1 MLAQLLNHL
10 NVWFEGLPDRLRPR
24 RRAIWLGVVLLT
36 LVIAGGGY
44 WVKFDMTLDA
54 YFQDDDPM
62 KQNLDR
68 FRMIFGSDESSY
80 VIYRAKDGDIFSDA
94 SLRAVRGIQ
103 EDLQQ
108 YRLKLE
114 SGASHPLDHIADV
127 QTLLNASYMEA
138 TEDALIARK
147 FIGDR
152 FPQTE
157 AERDSL
163 RKAALEHPDYPL
175 LYLSEDSQY
184 GGIIIRTDF
193 GTHLKPKAEE
203 DSTTATAV
211 EGSTTDDYGF
221 GSEEDTLLDLSGT
234 KYRYRTCS
242 IRPHER

>member
-24 RRAIWLGVVLLT
+24 RRAIWLGAVLLT

-62 KQNLDR
+62 KRNLDR

-108 YRLKLE
+108 YRL
-114 SGASHPLDHIADV
+114 
-127 QTLLNASYMEA
+127 
-138 TEDALIARK
+138 
-147 FIGDR
+147 
-152 FPQTE
+152 
-157 AERDSL
+157 
-163 RKAALEHPDYPL
+163 
-175 LYLSEDSQY
+175 
-184 GGIIIRTDF
+184 
-193 GTHLKPKAEE
+193 
-203 DSTTATAV
+203 
-211 EGSTTDDYGF
+211 
-221 GSEEDTLLDLSGT
+221 
-234 KYRYRTCS
+234 
-242 IRPHER
+242 

>member
-24 RRAIWLGVVLLT
+24 RRAIWIGVVLLT
-36 LVIAGGGY
+36 LVIAGGSY

-108 YRLKLE
+108 YRRHNRI
-114 SGASHPLDHIADV
+114 S
-127 QTLLNASYMEA
+127 
-138 TEDALIARK
+138 
-147 FIGDR
+147 
-152 FPQTE
+152 
-157 AERDSL
+157 
-163 RKAALEHPDYPL
+163 
-175 LYLSEDSQY
+175 
-184 GGIIIRTDF
+184 
-193 GTHLKPKAEE
+193 
-203 DSTTATAV
+203 
-211 EGSTTDDYGF
+211 
-221 GSEEDTLLDLSGT
+221 
-234 KYRYRTCS
+234 
-242 IRPHER
+242 